1 MTIPVELELQI
12 PVRDDSSVIAFTTER
27 MLSRLGADTLAWVR
41 RRICCRLTREEL
53 DLLQS
58 DEGKAKL
65 IRDLRALDGV
75 TVFEIQI
82 LSVGVY
88 KSES

>member
-27 MLSRLGADTLAWVR
+27 MLSRMGADTLAWVR
-41 RRICCRLTREEL
+41 RRICCRLTEDEL
-53 DLLQS
+53 SLLQS
-58 DEGKAKL
+58 DEGRAGL

-75 TVFEIQI
+75 TVFEIRI
-82 LSVGVY
+82 LSVGIY
-88 KSES
+88 NQES